1 VENIKKFDKFVNER
15 IVVMVEQLI
24 LENTMDFI
32 DQVEITET
40 DISDFRQRQS
50 EIIQRYPSLSDMDKD
65 NITSRMNSIISS
77 NIDSGD
83 VKNTNQV

>member
-1 VENIKKFDKFVNER
+1 MENIKKFDKFVNER